1 MGRRLERVLSITD
14 RFGPSPALSQQV
26 DEAGRYWGDTSSPS
40 WSNNSHRRDGVGDEA
55 FVELGRDH
63 LAMFRRFAKAL
74 DRPPSPGAVIEWG
87 CGGGA
92 IAAGFAPVADSFVGT
107 DLSEEN
113 LTECRRQVAAVC
125 DTPVETLLV
134 DVAHPEKAVEG
145 RDNSFDTFICL
156 YVFEV
161 MAAPEEVFRL
171 LRIAERIL
179 VPGGMAFVQFKYQKA
194 GWQPPRVKRNYH
206 RNLSVRST
214 FAIEDFW
221 VKAGDCGLTPQ
232 MMTLVPQ
239 NRFDERYAYVAL
251 TKP

>member
-1 MGRRLERVLSITD
+1 MRCSADLPRRLT
-14 RFGPSPALSQQV
+14 GPPPPALSSN
-26 DEAGRYWGDTSSPS
+26 GDAAAARSPS
-40 WSNNSHRRDGVGDEA
+40 ATR
-55 FVELGRDH
+55 
-63 LAMFRRFAKAL
+63 
-74 DRPPSPGAVIEWG
+74 
-87 CGGGA
+87 
-92 IAAGFAPVADSFVGT
+92 FVGT

-134 DVAHPEKAVEG
+134 DVAQPEKAVEG
-145 RDNSFDTFICL
+145 RDSSFDTFICL

-171 LRIAERIL
+171 LRIAERLL
-179 VPGGMAFVQFKYQKA
+179 VPGGMAFVQFKYQKP

-221 VKAGDCGLTPQ
+221 VKASECGLTPQ
-232 MMTLVPQ
+232 LMTLVPED
-239 NRFDERYAYVAL
+239 RFDEHYAYVAL